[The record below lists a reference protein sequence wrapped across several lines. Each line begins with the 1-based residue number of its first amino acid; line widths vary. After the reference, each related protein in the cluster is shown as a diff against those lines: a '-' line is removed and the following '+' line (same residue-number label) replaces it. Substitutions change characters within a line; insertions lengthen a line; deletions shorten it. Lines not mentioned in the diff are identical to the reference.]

1 VRMRQRLRFRGSPL
15 ALIGRALIVL
25 LAAALVW
32 YGLMFLLLALKVDPD
47 TVNDLSGYRSAYDYL
62 ADLEPDDVDGQFRLI
77 AGLAGLA
84 AFLLFGYLAL
94 KEVPRPYLARSD
106 MQLEE
111 QERGVTEIEP
121 RAIERVAEAAALE
134 LPSVASA
141 TGRYGTDDLGLDI
154 TLARARGLA
163 EPMCAVWAR
172 VLERLAEHG
181 LPALPVNVTLTS
193 FERKGRRE
201 LR

>member
-1 VRMRQRLRFRGSPL
+1 MTRQRLRFRGSPL
-15 ALIGRALIVL
+15 AFIGRALIVL
-25 LAAALVW
+25 LAAALIW

-62 ADLEPDDVDGQFRLI
+62 ADLQPDDVDGQFRLI

-94 KEVPRPYLARSD
+94 KELPRPYLARSD
-106 MQLEE
+106 LQLEE
-111 QERGVTEIEP
+111 QEQGITEIGP
-121 RAIERVAEAAALE
+121 RAIERVGEAAALE
-134 LPSVASA
+134 LPAIASA
-141 TGRYGTDDLGLDI
+141 KGRYGSDDLALDVS
-154 TLARARGLA
+154 LARASDLGETMRT
-163 EPMCAVWAR
+163 VRTRAR
-172 VLERLAEHG
+172 ERLQEHG
-181 LPALPVNVTLTS
+181 LPELPVNVTLTG